1 MCDYREFSFSFILP
15 YCTIALRLFVAF
27 YHTLFWSACSFSVIF
42 SLRATMLIN
51 LNLNLN
57 LSHSSLQSAQS
68 ATPVP
73 RWRLLLLRYVDIA
86 AQEISRYCPQHVLI
100 SIFIR
105 RATIAPGAASINDL
119 ICSSVTRN

>member
-1 MCDYREFSFSFILP
+1 MCDYREFSFSFILYP
-15 YCTIALRLFVAF
+15 TARLHCVCLLRFTVLYFI
-27 YHTLFWSACSFSVIF
+27 ACSFSVIF

-86 AQEISRYCPQHVLI
+86 AQEISRYCPQQLLI

-119 ICSSVTRN
+119 ICSSVTIN